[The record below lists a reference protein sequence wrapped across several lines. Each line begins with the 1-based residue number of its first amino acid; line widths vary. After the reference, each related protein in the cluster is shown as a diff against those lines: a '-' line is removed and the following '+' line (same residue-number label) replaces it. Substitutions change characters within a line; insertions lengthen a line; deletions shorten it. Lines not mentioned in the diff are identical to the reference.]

1 MIRFRPLGHLLFW
14 GLFVVVIVLY
24 KVLGASHG
32 HLTPGACLAGFG
44 QLDPWMTAGRAMV
57 TIYLSLWV
65 FTRYVFPRQPALV
78 LGQILLLGLFDAG
91 LRYFLDWQL
100 LPLLTGHVPP
110 TPDHDRLGELQQ
122 QLLVSWLFVMLAFVL
137 KQLRDHRRNEELLH
151 EKNAMELAY
160 LKAQLNPHFLFNSMN
175 NLYGLALTEPESTPD
190 AILRLAELMRYM
202 LYESNADRVSLTQE
216 VNYLNSYIALEKL
229 RYEGAVHVEFTT
241 EGDLAGLQIAPLLL
255 ICFVEN
261 AFKHGTVSNA
271 AQPVQLHLTAHAG
284 HVRFTARNQIVPK
297 NKDLAG
303 GVGLPS
309 VRRRLAL
316 LYPQH
321 HQLTVTSDH
330 GRYCC
335 ALELTLD
342 TPTPALAPPQLSPP
356 THSVPA

>member
-1 MIRFRPLGHLLFW
+1 MVRSRLLGHLLFW
-14 GLFVVVIVLY
+14 AAFLATVMTY
-24 KVLGASHG
+24 KALGASHG
-32 HLTPGACLAGFG
+32 HLTPTGYLTALS
-44 QLDPWMTAGRAMV
+44 QLNPWATVFRAMV
-57 TIYLSLWV
+57 TVYVSLWM
-65 FTRYVFPRQPALV
+65 FTRYAFPRQLALV
-78 LGQILLLGLFDAG
+78 FGQILLLCLFDSG
-91 LRYFLDWQL
+91 LRILLKWHL
-100 LPLLTGHVPP
+100 LPLLSGHGPAP
-110 TPDHDRLGELQQ
+110 GDGPLQGIQ
-122 QLLVSWLFVMLAFVL
+122 EDLLASALFVMLAFVF
-137 KQLRDHRRNEELLH
+137 KQLRDHQKSEALLH

-190 AILRLAELMRYM
+190 AILMLSQLMRYM

-229 RYEGAVHVEFTT
+229 RYEGAVHVDFTI
-241 EGDLAGLQIAPLLL
+241 EGDIEGLQIAPLLL

-261 AFKHGTVSNA
+261 AFKHGTVSNPD
-271 AQPVQLHLTAHAG
+271 QPVQLHLAVRAG
-284 HVRFTARNQIVPK
+284 HLTFTTRNQIVAK

-321 HQLTVTSDH
+321 HQLTITSEH

-335 ALELTLD
+335 VLELD
-342 TPTPALAPPQLSPP
+342 AQQLAPLRPLP
-356 THSVPA
+356 TLTEPVPA